1 MVARIVVRGRAL
13 SDSLDLD
20 LRRDVDPAAGGGSQP
35 SWWRELLTSW
45 LPAILAVFVLRSIV
59 VEPFQIPSGSMVP
72 TLAIGDFIAVSKFSY
87 GLRLPFTD
95 VEILPLDEPRRGDI
109 VVFIHPPTQSHDPLC
124 FPKRMA
130 TFWSGGLLGDQDEPC
145 TTDYIKRIVGLPG
158 DVVEIR
164 DNVVFLNGVEQP
176 RQAEPDTTYTSDD
189 CNMRPMKQYTEVLD
203 GRPHPVLQAEG
214 YGMAMRPSMPP
225 TDVPEGKYFVMGD
238 NRDHSAD
245 SRVWRFVPRE
255 NIKGKAT
262 YVWLSFDGCHG
273 NIPVLGSLRTERLGT
288 ALK

>member
-1 MVARIVVRGRAL
+1 VG
-13 SDSLDLD
+13 DSLDLD
-20 LRRDVDPAAGGGSQP
+20 LRRDLDPGPAGASQP
-35 SWWRELLTSW
+35 SWIRELLTSW

-87 GLRLPFTD
+87 GLRVPFTD
-95 VEILPLDEPRRGDI
+95 VEILPLDEPSRGDI
-109 VVFIHPPTQSHDPLC
+109 VVFIHPPTQSHDPYC
-124 FPKRMA
+124 FPKRML
-130 TFWSGGLLGDQDEPC
+130 TFWSGGLLGEQTEAC

-158 DVVEIR
+158 DTVELR

-176 RQAEPDTTYTSDD
+176 RTPEPDTTYTSDD
-189 CNMRPMKQYTEVLD
+189 CNMRPMKQFTEVLD
-203 GRPHPVLQAEG
+203 GRPHVVLQSEG
-214 YGMAMRPSMPP
+214 YGMAMRPDMPP
-225 TDVPEGKYFVMGD
+225 TAVPQGNYFVMGD

-273 NIPVLGSLRTERLGT
+273 NIPVLGRLRTERLGT
-288 ALK
+288 SLR